1 MPISICYGLS
11 ITSIPIISSL
21 KSNGEDYNE
30 KSREVVTLTFLL
42 SLILGVCF
50 FALSPLA
57 VKILYAKLSTQ
68 NQTLVINMLKLSSLS
83 IIFLPLMQTLNA
95 VLIGIGKPYACMI
108 SGATA
113 CTVKLLL
120 SYNFL
125 KFRALNVFAVIIS
138 DIVCYLLAC
147 LINLVYIISGGLR
160 VKSYIFRR
168 QYE

>member
-1 MPISICYGLS
+1 M
-11 ITSIPIISSL
+11 
-21 KSNGEDYNE
+21 
-30 KSREVVTLTFLL
+30 
-42 SLILGVCF
+42 CF

-57 VKILYAKLSTQ
+57 VKILYAKLSIQ

-95 VLIGIGKPYACMI
+95 ILIGVGNPHCCMI

-147 LINLVYIISGGLR
+147 LINLVYIIKGGVR
-160 VKSYIFRR
+160 VKSCILRR